1 MAGSGL
7 FLSGNERI
15 KNTLKFKGKTGA
27 ALARVSFG
35 RNAVVLTEEKWSF
48 NSMVES
54 GERSYLIFIWREGN
68 GHLGHLGNHATLNN
82 RSVTATC
89 ALYNASSYKLCRP
102 VFHGQCVIISTL
114 LSWARPTPRRSF
126 NSLIITSL
134 PITLSSSTIE
144 SLKSFQSLVMETR

>member
-1 MAGSGL
+1 MC
-7 FLSGNERI
+7 FIRKKCKYI
-15 KNTLKFKGKTGA
+15 V
-27 ALARVSFG
+27 LA
-35 RNAVVLTEEKWSF
+35 EEKWSF
-48 NSMVES
+48 NSMVAS
-54 GERSYLIFIWREGN
+54 RERSYLIFIWKEGN

-89 ALYNASSYKLCRP
+89 ALYNASNYKLCRP
-102 VFHGQCVIISTL
+102 VFHSQCIIISTL

-134 PITLSSSTIE
+134 PITLSSSTIQ